1 MRTPPAIARAW
12 GAWDGGAWAAWAA
25 WAGWWGAVDS
35 LFDGMGEGGNK
46 GERRDGKWHWM
57 PVVDVSI
64 ADGKGRGAL
73 LVGTDALQ
81 WSDGGGG
88 RGGHGNGDQQ
98 RDGAKMSNE

>member
-1 MRTPPAIARAW
+1 MVAGEP
-12 GAWDGGAWAAWAA
+12 A

-35 LFDGMGEGGNK
+35 WADGKGTIE
-46 GERRDGKWHWM
+46 GERRDGMWHWM
-57 PVVDVSI
+57 PVEDVSI

-98 RDGAKMSNE
+98 RDGAKMSNEWTKNLASKTIVRCSP